1 MNHPEAGT
9 VIQTTDRQAAEA
21 IGPEQPTS
29 RSPQGRQT
37 WLVIG
42 AGGLAVL
49 LMLAVTGLIATRR
62 YNVELGDA
70 ARELRTLDLVLAAET
85 TRSFQSVEL
94 VLDNVADQVAAEGA
108 VTSQAVVDRMSTEA
122 VHQALKARVA
132 GVPQLDAVTI
142 ISASGKLLNFSR
154 GWPIPDVHLDDR
166 DYFLALRDGHEKL
179 FLSEPVNNRGSG
191 TPTIYLARRLSAP
204 DGTFL
209 GLVLGAVELASFE
222 RLYASL
228 QLGPGN
234 VIALWRTDGVLLAR
248 YPAVAA
254 GRRMPVA
261 DITPSEQAW
270 HGVAGVFERSAT
282 VGDGPPELRVI
293 ASHKADGV
301 PVQVNI
307 GRSEASILADWRREV
322 AGLAAAVGVAS
333 LCVGA
338 LVWALLRRFNAYE
351 AVAAASRDREA
362 AIAARVQAEAAR
374 EAAEEANRAKSAFM
388 ANMSHELRTP
398 LSAVI
403 GYSELLEEELA
414 DLGERRVMDDLN
426 KVKGNA
432 RHLLGLIND
441 VLDLSKVEAG
451 RMDVYPE
458 DFAVRDFVE
467 ETVASVEALMRRKD
481 NLLVLDLGDGLGT
494 MRSDPVKLRQCVYNL
509 LSNAAKFT
517 EAGRIEVRVRRD
529 GDRVSFAVQD
539 TGIGLSP
546 EQVGRLFQRFSQADE
561 STTRRFGGT
570 GLGLALSRA
579 FARLLGGDI
588 TVVSRSGQG
597 STFTLQVPA
606 VVEKVD
612 GGVADAA

>member
-1 MNHPEAGT
+1 MTHPEAHRPPEA
-9 VIQTTDRQAAEA
+9 TDRHPAA
-21 IGPEQPTS
+21 
-29 RSPQGRQT
+29 RGRPT
-37 WLVIG
+37 WLVVG
-42 AGGLAVL
+42 AGGVAVL
-49 LMLAVTGLIATRR
+49 LMLAVTGLIAIRR
-62 YNVELGDA
+62 HAVELGDA

-85 TRSFQSVEL
+85 TRSFQSIAL
-94 VLDNVADQVAAEGA
+94 VLDSVADQVAAEGA
-108 VTSQAVVDRMSTEA
+108 VTPQAVVERMSTEP

-132 GVPQLDAVTI
+132 GLPQLDAVTV
-142 ISASGKLLNFSR
+142 ISATGKLINFSR

-166 DYFLALRDGHEKL
+166 DYFQALRDGHETTYL
-179 FLSEPVNNRGSG
+179 GEPVTNRGSG

-248 YPAVAA
+248 YPAIAP

-261 DITPSEQAW
+261 DITPSDGAW

-282 VGDGPPELRVI
+282 VGDGPPELRVV

-322 AGLAAAVGVAS
+322 AGLGVAVGVAS
-333 LCVGA
+333 LCVVA
-338 LVWALLRRFNAYE
+338 LVWALLRRFKAYE

-362 AIAARVQAEAAR
+362 AVAARVQAEAAR

-451 RMDVYPE
+451 RMDVCPE
-458 DFAVRDFVE
+458 DFAVKGFVE
-467 ETVASVEALMRRKD
+467 ETVASVEALVRRKH
-481 NLLVLDLGDGLGT
+481 NTLVLDLGDGLGT
-494 MRSDPVKLRQCVYNL
+494 MRSDPVKLRQCLYNL

-517 EAGRIEVRVRRD
+517 EAGRIAVRVRRD
-529 GDRVSFAVQD
+529 DDRLSFAVED

-546 EQVGRLFQRFSQADE
+546 EQITRLFQRFTQADE

-588 TVVSRSGQG
+588 TVESRSGQG
-597 STFTLQVPA
+597 STFTLHVPA
-606 VVEKVD
+606 VIEKVD
-612 GGVADAA
+612 GVAADAA

>member
-1 MNHPEAGT
+1 MTHPEACRPT
-9 VIQTTDRQAAEA
+9 QSTDPQPAA
-21 IGPEQPTS
+21 
-29 RSPQGRQT
+29 RGRAT
-37 WLVIG
+37 WLVAG

-108 VTSQAVVDRMSTEA
+108 VTPEAVVDRMSTEP
-122 VHQALKARVA
+122 VHQALRARVA
-132 GVPQLDAVTI
+132 GVPQLDAVTV
-142 ISASGKLLNFSR
+142 ISATGKLINFSR
-154 GWPIPDVHLDDR
+154 GWPIPDVRLDDR
-166 DYFLALRDGHEKL
+166 DYFQALRDGHEKT
-179 FLSEPVNNRGSG
+179 FLSEPVSNRGSG

-228 QLGPGN
+228 QLGPDN

-248 YPAVAA
+248 YPAIAA

-261 DITPSEQAW
+261 DITPPDAAW

-282 VGDGPPELRVI
+282 VGDGPPELRVV
-293 ASHKADGV
+293 ASRTADGV

-322 AGLAAAVGVAS
+322 AGLGVAVGIAS

-451 RMDVYPE
+451 RMDVFPE
-458 DFAVRDFVE
+458 DFAVKGFVE
-467 ETVASVEALMRRKD
+467 ETVASVDALVRRR
-481 NLLVLDLGDGLGT
+481 NNTLVLDLGEGLGT
-494 MRSDPVKLRQCVYNL
+494 MRSDPVKLRQCLYNL

-517 EAGRIEVRVRRD
+517 EAGRIAVRVRRD
-529 GDRVSFAVQD
+529 DDRLSFAVED

-546 EQVGRLFQRFSQADE
+546 EQIGRLFQRFSQADE

-597 STFTLQVPA
+597 STFTLVVPA
-606 VVEKVD
+606 ALDRAEP
-612 GGVADAA
+612 GVADAA

>member
-21 IGPEQPTS
+21 IGPEQPAS

-42 AGGLAVL
+42 AGGLAAL
-49 LMLAVTGLIATRR
+49 LILAVTGLIATRR